1 MKNCHSIY
9 LVGRAAVDCC
19 LDAVNVFGIVQE
31 IYNFFS
37 SSTHRWAVLL
47 SFYKDGSKVKMS
59 LSKTRWKAHAMA
71 TSAILDSYDGIIS
84 ALKRQYLCRGQGG
97 QLIQVT

>member
-1 MKNCHSIY
+1 MSGKYKGMQEIILKINKYAMYIPCAGHSLN

-19 LDAVNVFGIVQE
+19 LDAVNFFGIVQE

-47 SFYKDGSKVKMS
+47 SFFKD
-59 LSKTRWKAHAMA
+59 
-71 TSAILDSYDGIIS
+71 
-84 ALKRQYLCRGQGG
+84 
-97 QLIQVT
+97 